1 MNQPAPRVH
10 MLRASAPI
18 GRLRSLFF
26 FSRLTTALVLY
37 RCSLSSAIT
46 LRPSLPRL
54 HTSSSPFFPPSSLAP
69 RSDNLIKG
77 GGGSC
82 PWGPPPSFFI
92 TAVTLSGEEYSFIG
106 FLSLSFPV
114 SLSHCSLLLPLL
126 SPLLPQSLPLS
137 LFISPVLPQIS
148 PSLGGGFPLF
158 PSPPPPPLSLSG
170 YMSPS
175 LFSTFNSWNKG
186 TQQSNLPLIASQ

>member
-1 MNQPAPRVH
+1 M
-10 MLRASAPI
+10 
-18 GRLRSLFF
+18 
-26 FSRLTTALVLY
+26 FSQQRHY
-37 RCSLSSAIT
+37 S
-46 LRPSLPRL
+46 PSFTP
-54 HTSSSPFFPPSSLAP
+54 SSPFFPPPSLAP

-82 PWGPPPSFFI
+82 PRGPPPSFFI

-137 LFISPVLPQIS
+137 LFISPVLPPDLAI
-148 PSLGGGFPLF
+148 LWRWFPPL
-158 PSPPPPPLSLSG
+158 PIPPPPLSG
-170 YMSPS
+170 CMSPS

-186 TQQSNLPLIASQ
+186 TQQSNLPLIASR